1 MSLRNYLVTQSH
13 TWILNESVSLQS
25 HAIAVA
31 RAIGLPFDLKR
42 LKVGG
47 PLRYLP
53 ASLQV
58 YLSPARFLASV
69 ASSDDLSWPRLIID
83 RSAKRACCALAEKR
97 IAATLFCIAH
107 SEPQVVRGPIRF
119 VRKPHEAWLKGRQC
133 DGHFRRCVQRFNERL
148 IHRSVT
154 LMWWPR

>member
-1 MSLRNYLVTQSH
+1 MSLRNYLVTQGH

-31 RAIGLPFDLKR
+31 RAVGLPFDLKR

-69 ASSDDLSWPRLIID
+69 ASSDDLSFYLEPQTTMLFGD
-83 RSAKRACCALAEKR
+83 AKDSVVKL
-97 IAATLFCIAH
+97 IAAVKQT
-107 SEPQVVRGPIRF
+107 
-119 VRKPHEAWLKGRQC
+119 
-133 DGHFRRCVQRFNERL
+133 
-148 IHRSVT
+148 
-154 LMWWPR
+154 